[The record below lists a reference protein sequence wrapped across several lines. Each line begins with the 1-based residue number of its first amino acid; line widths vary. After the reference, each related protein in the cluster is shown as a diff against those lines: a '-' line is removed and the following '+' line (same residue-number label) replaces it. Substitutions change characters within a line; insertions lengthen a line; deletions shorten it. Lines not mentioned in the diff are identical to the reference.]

1 MAPAI
6 LPRIILDLS
15 MFLYNF
21 QVTFFSWP
29 LLPGK
34 NHNSP
39 FTGENR
45 EVKRLAQ
52 GTPAVSKGT
61 STGHQGSGWEHG
73 VRPLCRP
80 ALVHAPCSNHPES
93 SSLTPNWSPQGHS
106 NPTPLTQ
113 APHLLPSLRY
123 EHTKPLINLL
133 QTLSPPIPLA
143 PFSVASGHSGL
154 LGSRSTN
161 YNLDCRTFK
170 TLSPSSRPAHTVAAP
185 SAQGSNG
192 PDSLQLRALPR
203 FPIKE
208 EARMPE
214 PGPSGFFWRF
224 PGSGPTSLQ
233 HRLTHVSTSSNG
245 PPWSPP
251 TRLSHC
257 CLRTFAHAGLPPEYL
272 PCFSQLTPAISFFQ
286 GMVQVPTPDS

>member
-1 MAPAI
+1 MAPPTRQESQ
-6 LPRIILDLS
+6 LPFYRGGQRGETTGPRYPSCQQRHLNRAPGLWLS
-15 MFLYNF
+15 
-21 QVTFFSWP
+21 P
-29 LLPGK
+29 LPA
-34 NHNSP
+34 SP
-39 FTGENR
+39 SPW
-45 EVKRLAQ
+45 VLLQ
-52 GTPAVSKGT
+52 
-61 STGHQGSGWEHG
+61 H
-73 VRPLCRP
+73 
-80 ALVHAPCSNHPES
+80 HPES

-123 EHTKPLINLL
+123 KHTKPLINLV
-133 QTLSPPIPLA
+133 QTLSPPIPLV

-154 LGSRSTN
+154 LGSRPTN

-170 TLSPSSRPAHTVAAP
+170 TLSPSSRPAHTAAAP
-185 SAQGSNG
+185 SAQSSDG

-214 PGPSGFFWRF
+214 PGPPGFFWRF

-257 CLRTFAHAGLPPEYL
+257 CLRTFAHAGLPTRISSL
-272 PCFSQLTPAISFFQ
+272 LLTAYPSNFLLSRH
-286 GMVQVPTPDS
+286 GPSPNT